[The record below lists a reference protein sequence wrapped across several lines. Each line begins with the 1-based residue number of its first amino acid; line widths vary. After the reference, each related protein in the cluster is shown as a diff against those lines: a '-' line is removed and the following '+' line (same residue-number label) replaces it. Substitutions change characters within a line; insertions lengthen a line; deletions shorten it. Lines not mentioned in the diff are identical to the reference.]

1 VALQNDANAVI
12 MSPADIEQFNV
23 NVRKKQVV
31 FSDYYG
37 KEDPLRE
44 NYFTSSANGLVMNLL
59 QPLELPDSVPGDSVK
74 VRLVKNAEL
83 LTNPVPLYGSTDF
96 YDDRNSIYDA
106 RMKDDII
113 RKMNMDGI
121 PSVIKRRF
129 GIIVNHY
136 ILSSETPAHLQGKAS
151 RL

>member
-1 VALQNDANAVI
+1 
-12 MSPADIEQFNV
+12 M

-74 VRLVKNAEL
+74 VRRVKNAEL

-96 YDDRNSIYDA
+96 YDDHNSIYDA
-106 RMKDDII
+106 LMKDDII
-113 RKMNMDGI
+113 RKMNMYGI

-136 ILSSETPAHLQGKAS
+136 ILSSETPAHLQGKAFTAIVVHCC
-151 RL
+151 